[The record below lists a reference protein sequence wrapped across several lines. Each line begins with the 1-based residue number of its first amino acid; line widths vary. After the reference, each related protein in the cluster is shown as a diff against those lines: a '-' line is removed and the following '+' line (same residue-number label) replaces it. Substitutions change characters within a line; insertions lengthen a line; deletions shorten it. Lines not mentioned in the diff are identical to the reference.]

1 MNIYM
6 ITGEHSGDVYG
17 ANLAKELFL
26 QNNHIKIRAFGG
38 DKMKEEGVTLAK
50 HIHDFSFMG
59 FTEVLKNILSISNN
73 LDYCKRDI
81 IKFNPQIIVLID
93 FPGFNLNIAKYAKQK
108 QSRLFI
114 VYPKSLGLE

>member
-1 MNIYM
+1 
-6 ITGEHSGDVYG
+6 
-17 ANLAKELFL
+17 
-26 QNNHIKIRAFGG
+26 
-38 DKMKEEGVTLAK
+38 MKEEGVNLVK

-93 FPGFNLNIAKYAKQK
+93 FPGFNLNIAKA
-108 QSRLFI
+108 
-114 VYPKSLGLE
+114 